1 MDKSKRQALKEIKK
15 RKLKDIAKT
24 AAKKLAAVWVISSM
38 LVVNVPTGFTMAA
51 FVDREDSKVNSISA
65 GTLDVKMEAASDF
78 DPSLKPTVNATKD
91 IDLSDLGSIA
101 FSYNLKAGNLTG
113 DLCSNLNLKADLD
126 GVNQYNGPIENFDVS
141 LTDFSAP
148 EKWHFEASLEIDNY
162 ALQGKSC
169 TLDFLLIA
177 KQKDLLSGVGF
188 SDEESMA
195 NIINAG
201 TWTIKGVW
209 IQTTVPDFNAGVSS
223 LYNGTKEIL
232 VTPATDGTGDAQIAT
247 GGVIPPV
254 TITSAKD
261 GDQKHLP
268 PLAIDQ
274 DDTTFWKGTNSKDS
288 WLQIDLGTNYPIER
302 IRMVF
307 DSKKTID
314 KYILAISQTGAFAGE
329 ETVVASETNNTLAEK
344 IYTFAPIEGRYVRF
358 TIQPMNGNP
367 WVYEFQVL
375 KRELPA
381 FDGTATLTSQTFNSD
396 NTTKWVKLE
405 WDETLLTGTDIK
417 FSIQT
422 SNDGSTWSPWQL
434 KAGTS
439 PIDLSSLPQTR
450 YIRWETELTTNTLTP
465 PIITPVLHEARV
477 YYEQENAQYG
487 LVMNEFLP
495 NPEGILGGTDYG
507 QDADLK
513 PFGEWIEIYNNSAA
527 TIDVAGFYFKNS
539 TDGLRTINAVRT
551 NTGSTVIGPGEWLV
565 FYTGQETSPEF
576 LNNAGEIITFY
587 DLMGN
592 IIDSYSYSGPVT
604 GNKSFARIPDG
615 TGSWVDPI
623 PTPGTANI
631 AEEQTFLEELIQT
644 VTSTL
649 SVIPEI
655 LGVTTEEVP
664 TTTPETTSTEPTPEP
679 ATEETPAETPI
690 PEEPVVTQEEQ
701 AVVEETPAPEEPADI
716 PEEQPAITSEAPA
729 PEAPAETP
737 APESAP
743 AETAPETN
751 SSIN

>member
-78 DPSLKPTVNATKD
+78 APDLKPTINATKD
-91 IDLSDLGSIA
+91 IDLSDLGSTF
-101 FSYNLKAGNLTG
+101 FSYSIKSGNLTG

-126 GVNQYNGPIENFDVS
+126 GINQYTGPIENFDIS
-141 LTDFSAP
+141 LPDFSAP
-148 EKWHFEASLEIDNY
+148 EAWHFEASLEADNY
-162 ALQGKSC
+162 ALQGKTC
-169 TLDFLLIA
+169 NLDFLVSA
-177 KQKDLLSGVGF
+177 KQKDLIGGVGF

-195 NIINAG
+195 NIINTG

-209 IQTTVPDFNAGVSS
+209 IQTTVDDFNAGVSS
-223 LYNGTKEIL
+223 LHNGAKEIL

-247 GGVIPPV
+247 GGVIPPQFAGF
-254 TITSAKD
+254 SGSSD
-261 GDQKHLP
+261 NNHLP
-268 PLAIDQ
+268 ALAIDGSFTKDSYWHAVKAADGDYFWVDLGQ
-274 DDTTFWKGTNSKDS
+274 LYPVSKIRITFAKNPPKDYQIVISTNSS
-288 WLQIDLGTNYPIER
+288 STGTIVADVKNNTNDIIEH
-302 IRMVF
+302 
-307 DSKKTID
+307 
-314 KYILAISQTGAFAGE
+314 AFA
-329 ETVVASETNNTLAEK
+329 ETSV
-344 IYTFAPIEGRYVRF
+344 RYAIIKMPR
-358 TIQPMNGNP
+358 MNGNP
-367 WVYEFQVL
+367 AIFEFEIL

-381 FDGTATLTSQTFNSD
+381 FDGIATLTSQTFNSD
-396 NTTKWVKLE
+396 NITKWVRLE
-405 WDETLLTGTDIK
+405 WGETLLTGTDIN

-422 SNDGSTWSPWQL
+422 SNDGTNWSPWQL

-465 PIITPVLHEARV
+465 PISTPVLHEARV

-513 PFGEWIEIYNNSAA
+513 PFGEWIEIYNNGTAK
-527 TIDVAGFYFKNS
+527 IDLSGFYFKNS

-576 LNNAGEIITFY
+576 LNNAGETITFY

-592 IIDSYSYSGPVT
+592 IIDSYSYSGPVA

-631 AEEQTFLEELIQT
+631 AEEQIPEQTFLEELIQT

-649 SVIPEI
+649 AVIPEI
-655 LGVTTEEVP
+655 LGE
-664 TTTPETTSTEPTPEP
+664 TTTTATTTQETTSTESTSEP

-701 AVVEETPAPEEPADI
+701 VTTEETPAPQEPTDI
-716 PEEQPAITSEAPA
+716 PEEQPAIT
-729 PEAPAETP
+729 PETPTETP

-751 SSIN
+751 SSTN